1 MELNETALSDLTDEI
16 KKLHA
21 DFIAEIHKRELSA
34 SENFDKS
41 ILTFSSA
48 GLALS
53 IGFLKDFMPI
63 QVASQSWTLYLSWTL
78 FTIATC
84 STMVSFLVSGLAL
97 AEQKKLAFRFYIE
110 RNEAAFNEAN
120 NWNWVTQG
128 LNYLSGGAFLLALI
142 LTVIFISINLEKGSA
157 MKQLDNNFKAT
168 MHAATPEL
176 LQKGLTVPTMQQI
189 PASSKVPVPSSQPAN
204 TTPAPQAS
212 NPSGK

>member
-1 MELNETALSDLTDEI
+1 MAENETVSVELTDEI

-21 DFIAEIHKRELSA
+21 DFVAEIHKRELSA

-41 ILTFSSA
+41 VLTFSSA

-63 QVASQSWTLYLSWTL
+63 QAASQSWTLYLSWTL
-78 FTIATC
+78 FTVATC
-84 STMVSFLVSGLAL
+84 STMVSFLVSGQAL

-110 RNEAAFNEAN
+110 RNEAAFSEAN

-142 LTVIFISINLEKGSA
+142 LTVIFISINLEKGST
-157 MKQLDNNFKAT
+157 MKQLENNFKT
-168 MHAATPEL
+168 SMSVATPEL

-189 PASSKVPVPSSQPAN
+189 PSSSKTPAPSGQSGN
-204 TTPAPQAS
+204 VTPAPQAS
-212 NPSGK
+212 NPAGK